1 MPITFKLENYI
12 SDVYIETGI
21 LYGESIQLAL
31 NSGFKKIYAIDINPL
46 FVESN
51 RNRYKKEIEEG
62 KLIILE
68 GASTDV
74 LPQILKTIDSKSTF
88 FLDAHD
94 LDYNGIHK
102 SKFDKSYECPVL
114 TEIKIILEHNI
125 KNHII
130 MIDDIKMIVNNFG
143 WANGYNISLQ
153 QIKNKI
159 LEINPDYKFDLIEE
173 INGCL
178 ICYV

>member
-1 MPITFKLENYI
+1 MQFKFKLEIYL

-21 LYGESIQLAL
+21 LYGESIQKAL
-31 NSGFKKIYAIDINPL
+31 NLGFKKIYAIDINPE
-46 FVESN
+46 FVAGN
-51 RNRYKKEIEEG
+51 RTRFKKEIEQE
-62 KLIILE
+62 KLLIFE
-68 GASTDV
+68 GASTDI
-74 LPQILKTIDSKSTF
+74 LPQILKTIDTKSTF

-94 LDYNGIHK
+94 LDYKGIHK
-102 SKFDKSYECPVL
+102 TKFDKSYECPIL
-114 TEIKIILEHNI
+114 TEIQIISEHNI

-143 WANGYNISLQ
+143 WANGYNISLE

-159 LEINPDYKFDLIEE
+159 LEINPNYKFDLFEE